1 MENQNRT
8 RKIIPLF
15 FSFLSLL
22 LFTAIIPLRFYTRT
36 RMGMQRHIG
45 YLSMKWE
52 KNYNIGLIK
61 VISIAIII
69 ILILILLVT
78 LFKMSKD
85 RSLSFGEI
93 IVITEAFMLPLF
105 TVIYLLMRN
114 RQMEKGYYGV
124 GILLIL
130 SSLSAL
136 CGAILLPGKN
146 RKGRV

>member
-1 MENQNRT
+1 M
-8 RKIIPLF
+8 
-15 FSFLSLL
+15 
-22 LFTAIIPLRFYTRT
+22 
-36 RMGMQRHIG
+36 
-45 YLSMKWE
+45 
-52 KNYNIGLIK
+52 
-61 VISIAIII
+61 II
-69 ILILILLVT
+69 ILITILLVA
-78 LFKMSKD
+78 LFKMGKD

-93 IVITEAFMLPLF
+93 TIVSEAFILPLF

-136 CGAILLPGKN
+136 CGAIFLSGRN